1 MVARVFTQGAFV
13 ILWMLIHQLSS
24 CFKGML
30 VVMFSPCVF
39 PIMVAQICLNNH
51 SSSCLSSL
59 GIDNGLGLAVEL
71 LVHSLGVSGESI
83 QRVITAQM
91 QRMDGMDN
99 VTVSGKVGLANGIGL
114 P

>member
-1 MVARVFTQGAFV
+1 MVARGFTQGAFV

-30 VVMFSPCVF
+30 VVMFSLGMF

-51 SSSCLSSL
+51 SSSCLPSL
-59 GIDNGLGLAVEL
+59 GIDNGLGVAALL
-71 LVHSLGVSGESI
+71 LVHSPGVSGERI
-83 QRVITAQM
+83 QCVITARM
-91 QRMDGMDN
+91 QRMDEMDN
-99 VTVSGKVGLANGIGL
+99 VTVSGKVGLTNGIEL